1 MTVAGAAILLLGG
14 TGQVGSEL
22 LPVLRQRD
30 RVFAPSRAE
39 LDLTNLGGVRELIAQ
54 CRPRMI
60 VNAAALTAVDRAE
73 AEPGLAFA
81 LNEHLPRVLAE
92 ESARVDALL
101 VHYSTDY
108 VFDGESEVPYREAD
122 LAAPVNVYG
131 RSKLAGE
138 SAIADVGGAYLIF
151 RTSWVYGSR
160 ANNFVSNIL
169 RRISEERDLDVVIDQ
184 RSRPTWNR
192 RLAEATGTV
201 LDALRA
207 GNGWGTADFLPG
219 IYHLAGGGEASR
231 YEFANAVAD
240 ERRRAG
246 LPVLAVI
253 RPVTSEEFPAPARR
267 PRYSVLDTRRIA
279 DAFNVSLPDWREDL
293 SVVMR
298 ASAAW

>member
-1 MTVAGAAILLLGG
+1 MTVAAADILLLGG

-22 LPVLRQRD
+22 LPVLRRRD
-30 RVFAPSRAE
+30 RVLAPTRAE
-39 LDLTNLGGVRELIAQ
+39 LDLTNLAAVRELIAQ
-54 CRPRMI
+54 CRPNTI

-73 AEPGLAFA
+73 AEPALAFT

-92 ESARVDALL
+92 ECARLDALL

-108 VFDGESEVPYREAD
+108 VFDGESTVPYRED
-122 LAAPVNVYG
+122 DPPAPVNVYG
-131 RSKLAGE
+131 MSKLAGE
-138 SAIADVGGAYLIF
+138 SAIAEVGGRHLIF

-169 RRISEERDLDVVIDQ
+169 RLIREKRDLNVVIDQ
-184 RSRPTWNR
+184 RSRPTWSR
-192 RLAEATGTV
+192 RLAAATGTV
-201 LDALRA
+201 LETLRA
-207 GNGWGTADFLPG
+207 GNGWRTATSLPG

-246 LPVLAVI
+246 LPVRAAI
-253 RPVTSEEFPAPARR
+253 RAVTSDEFGAPARR
-267 PRYSVLDTRRIA
+267 PRYSVLDTRRIE

-293 SVVMR
+293 PVVMR
-298 ASAAW
+298 DSAAW

>member
-1 MTVAGAAILLLGG
+1 MTVAGADILLLGG

-22 LPVLRQRD
+22 LPVLQQRD
-30 RVFAPSRAE
+30 RVLAPTRAE
-39 LDLTNLGGVRELIAQ
+39 LDLTNLAAVREWIER

-73 AEPGLAFA
+73 AEPVLAFA

-92 ESARVDALL
+92 ECARLDALL

-108 VFDGESEVPYREAD
+108 VFGGESSVPYREND
-122 LAAPVNVYG
+122 PAAPVNVYG
-131 RSKLAGE
+131 MSKLAGE
-138 SAIADVGGAYLIF
+138 SAIADVGGRHLIF

-169 RRISEERDLDVVIDQ
+169 RLIREKGELKVVIDQ
-184 RSRPTWNR
+184 RSRPTWSR
-192 RLAEATGTV
+192 RLAEATGAV
-201 LDALRA
+201 LEALRA
-207 GNGWGTADFLPG
+207 GNGWRTPSSLSGT
-219 IYHLAGGGEASR
+219 YHLAGGGEASR

-246 LPVLAVI
+246 LPVLAGI
-253 RPVTSEEFPAPARR
+253 RAVTSDEFAAPAQR
-267 PRYSVLDTRRIA
+267 PRYSVLDTRRIGE
-279 DAFNVSLPDWREDL
+279 AFNVSLPDWREDL
-293 SVVMR
+293 PVVMR